1 MSGHGEGK
9 SRVPTFDGR
18 LENYEEFE
26 MQWNAFAQV
35 EGFLDVLMA
44 NGHPDMPTDYR
55 TAIPDDGQGQGKKQ
69 ARAKKENTKA
79 VAYYTFSFKSARLR
93 SIINKAKT
101 DEWLGGEAWMINTV
115 LIKKYRPDDIIAA
128 AEARRRLN
136 DVSMKKYDDPAIL
149 FEQLAEIEVA
159 YAGTTIKIIE
169 QDCIGV
175 VFATAA
181 DKYHSVLTSEQCTKG
196 AGLTMDDL
204 EDAMNQLWRP
214 GGGSQ
219 KKHTGNDGGEM
230 VLSAF
235 GGTCNNC
242 QEKGHRANQCPKKD
256 GPNNGCRNTSGNTR
270 EKFKGECNN
279 CGKIGHK
286 KSDCWQ
292 LEKNKNKRP
301 KDYRRGNDEHGN
313 AAIGSGTG
321 DEDSDAEFLM
331 CAVCY
336 DEEGAEKDIAM
347 LDDEHEYD
355 EDKTFDFVSENEEE
369 DYQGSLLP
377 PT

>member
-1 MSGHGEGK
+1 
-9 SRVPTFDGR
+9 
-18 LENYEEFE
+18 

-35 EGFLDVLMA
+35 EGFSDALMA
-44 NGHPDMPTDYR
+44 NGHPDMLTDYK

-69 ARAKKENTKA
+69 ARAKKENAKA
-79 VAYYTFSFKSARLR
+79 VAYYTLAFKSARLR
-93 SIINKAKT
+93 AMINKAKT
-101 DEWLGGEAWMINTV
+101 DEWPGGEAWMINTA

-159 YAGTTIKIIE
+159 YAGTTIKFTE

-181 DKYHSVLTSEQCTKG
+181 EKYHSVLTSEQRTRG
-196 AGLTMDDL
+196 AGLTMDDI
-204 EDAMNQLWRP
+204 EDAMNQLWRQ

-230 VLSAF
+230 VVSAF
-235 GGTCNNC
+235 GGTCYNF
-242 QEKGHRANQCPKKD
+242 QEKGHRANQCPKKY
-256 GPNNGCRNTSGNTR
+256 GPNNGYRNTSGNTR
-270 EKFKGECNN
+270 GKFKGECNN

-292 LEKNKNKRP
+292 LEENKKKRP
-301 KDYRRGNDEHGN
+301 KDYRRGNAEHGN
-313 AAIGSGTG
+313 YAISSGTG
-321 DEDSDAEFLM
+321 DEDSDAEFIM
-331 CAVCY
+331 CTVCY
-336 DEEGAEKDIAM
+336 DEEGANEKDIAM
-347 LDDEHEYD
+347 LDDEHKYD
-355 EDKTFDFVSENEEE
+355 EDETFDFVSENEEE
-369 DYQGSLLP
+369 
-377 PT
+377 